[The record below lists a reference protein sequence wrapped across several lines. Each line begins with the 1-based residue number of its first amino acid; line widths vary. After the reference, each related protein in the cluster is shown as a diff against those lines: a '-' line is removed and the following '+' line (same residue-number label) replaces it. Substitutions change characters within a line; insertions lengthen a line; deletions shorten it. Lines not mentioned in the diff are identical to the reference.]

1 MLQPKPQS
9 LTFRGSPGQ
18 LVYLTIY
25 SMVPRFPAYGL
36 RCFRRWAAARH
47 HSFITLLFASLL
59 YSCGTDT
66 IGSEILSNFDLLER
80 AVDQF
85 DARFTLRA
93 LRAISSIRKLLEQTA
108 LAKIILRVYLPNDNR
123 ANILL
128 KAIGTDVEQAK
139 EILHTADKAHKVEGV
154 AMTRKTTIPEI
165 DIYISI
171 LIQVCQVPNVK
182 TDRMVILSG
191 PSV

>member
-1 MLQPKPQS
+1 MGIIEDD
-9 LTFRGSPGQ
+9 R
-18 LVYLTIY
+18 TICILWRL
-25 SMVPRFPAYGL
+25 SN
-36 RCFRRWAAARH
+36 
-47 HSFITLLFASLL
+47 
-59 YSCGTDT
+59 SCGTDT
-66 IGSEILSNFDLLER
+66 IASEILSNFDLLER

-108 LAKIILRVYLPNDNR
+108 LAKIILRVYLPNDTR

-128 KAIGTDVEQAK
+128 KAIGTDGK
-139 EILHTADKAHKVEGV
+139 EILHMAEKAHKTEGV

-171 LIQVCQVPNVK
+171 LVQVCQVHNMK
-182 TDRMVILSG
+182 N
-191 PSV
+191 

>member
-1 MLQPKPQS
+1 M
-9 LTFRGSPGQ
+9 
-18 LVYLTIY
+18 
-25 SMVPRFPAYGL
+25 
-36 RCFRRWAAARH
+36 
-47 HSFITLLFASLL
+47 
-59 YSCGTDT
+59 CGTDT

-93 LRAISSIRKLLEQTA
+93 LRAISSIRKSLEETA
-108 LAKIILRVYLPNDNR
+108 LAKVILRVYLPNDTR

-128 KAIGTDVEQAK
+128 KAIGTDVEQAR
-139 EILHTADKAHKVEGV
+139 EILHKAEGV
-154 AMTRKTTIPEI
+154 PLTRKTTIPEI

-171 LIQVCQVPNVK
+171 LVQVCQVSNMK

-191 PSV
+191 SSVRCEEIRAGR